1 MLLCRQGF
9 PEKGCGWCRVEGSAR
24 FDTSAGRRNSRSLS
38 AYFQGRWNMVSLVW
52 NSSHVRER
60 RLQSTSKA
68 GRETLAHAKDTR
80 VKCSVLSREN
90 LKFRRTPKP
99 WKTVETRLL
108 ASLDD
113 LKLHRD
119 RIVSKTG
126 FQMVHPRLFVHDFS
140 IITPVAARRK
150 LVMVWKYPHPIQ
162 GWELE
167 LPAGHIENGESP
179 EACAR
184 RELEEETGY
193 SAGSWKRL
201 GWFHPSPGMSPQ
213 KAFVHLARNLK
224 DGSLH
229 REPYEVGMEV
239 KILKVTDA
247 YRQLWRGEIV
257 HSPTAS
263 ALGIAQPR
271 ILEAKRA
278 TVSRRS

>member
-1 MLLCRQGF
+1 
-9 PEKGCGWCRVEGSAR
+9 
-24 FDTSAGRRNSRSLS
+24 
-38 AYFQGRWNMVSLVW
+38 
-52 NSSHVRER
+52 
-60 RLQSTSKA
+60 
-68 GRETLAHAKDTR
+68 
-80 VKCSVLSREN
+80 LSREN

-99 WKTVETRLL
+99 WKTVESRKI
-108 ASLDD
+108 ASLGD
-113 LKLHRD
+113 LRLHRD

-126 FQMVHPRLFVHDFS
+126 FEMVHPRLLVDNFS
-140 IITPVAARRK
+140 IVVPVLGRDK
-150 LVMVWKYPHPIQ
+150 LVMVWNYRYAIQ

-201 GWFHPSPGMSPQ
+201 GWFHPSPGMSSQ
-213 KAFVHLARNLK
+213 KAYVHLARNLRN
-224 DGSLH
+224 GSVH

-239 KILKVTDA
+239 KLLNLQDVYK
-247 YRQLWRGEIV
+247 QLWRGEIV

-271 ILEAKRA
+271 ILRVKRA

>member
-1 MLLCRQGF
+1 M
-9 PEKGCGWCRVEGSAR
+9 
-24 FDTSAGRRNSRSLS
+24 
-38 AYFQGRWNMVSLVW
+38 
-52 NSSHVRER
+52 
-60 RLQSTSKA
+60 
-68 GRETLAHAKDTR
+68 
-80 VKCSVLSREN
+80 SREN

-99 WKTVETRLL
+99 WKTIESRKIAVLG
-108 ASLDD
+108 D

-126 FQMVHPRLFVHDFS
+126 FEMVHPRLLVDDFS
-140 IITPVAARRK
+140 IIVPVLGRDK
-150 LVMVWKYPHPIQ
+150 LVMVWNYRHAIQ

-179 EACAR
+179 VACAK

-193 SAGSWKRL
+193 SASSWKRL

-213 KAFVHLARNLK
+213 RAYVHLARNLK

-239 KILKVTDA
+239 KIPNLRDVYK
-247 YRQLWRGEIV
+247 QLWRGEIV

-271 ILEAKRA
+271 ILRAKRA
-278 TVSRRS
+278 TASRRS

>member
-1 MLLCRQGF
+1 M
-9 PEKGCGWCRVEGSAR
+9 
-24 FDTSAGRRNSRSLS
+24 
-38 AYFQGRWNMVSLVW
+38 
-52 NSSHVRER
+52 
-60 RLQSTSKA
+60 
-68 GRETLAHAKDTR
+68 
-80 VKCSVLSREN
+80 LSREN

-99 WKTVETRLL
+99 WKTVESRKI
-108 ASLDD
+108 ASLGD

-126 FQMVHPRLFVHDFS
+126 FEMVHPRLLVDNFS
-140 IITPVAARRK
+140 IVIPVLGRHK
-150 LVMVWKYPHPIQ
+150 LVMVWNYRYAIQ

-193 SAGSWKRL
+193 SASSWKRI
-201 GWFHPSPGMSPQ
+201 GWFHPSPGMSSQ
-213 KAFVHLARNLK
+213 KAYVHLARNLR

-239 KILKVTDA
+239 KILNLRDV
-247 YRQLWRGEIV
+247 YNQLWRGEIV

-263 ALGIAQPR
+263 SLGIAQPR
-271 ILEAKRA
+271 ILRAKRA
-278 TVSRRS
+278 TVSRHS

>member
-1 MLLCRQGF
+1 M
-9 PEKGCGWCRVEGSAR
+9 
-24 FDTSAGRRNSRSLS
+24 
-38 AYFQGRWNMVSLVW
+38 
-52 NSSHVRER
+52 
-60 RLQSTSKA
+60 
-68 GRETLAHAKDTR
+68 
-80 VKCSVLSREN
+80 LSREN

-99 WKTVETRLL
+99 WTTIESKQI
-108 ASLDD
+108 ASLGD
-113 LKLHRD
+113 LRVHRD

-126 FQMVHPRLFVHDFS
+126 FEMVHPRLFVDNFS
-140 IITPVAARRK
+140 VVVPVFGRDK
-150 LVMVWKYPHPIQ
+150 LVMIWNYRHAIQ

-167 LPAGHIENGESP
+167 LPAGHIEDRESP

-193 SAGSWKRL
+193 TAGSWKRL
-201 GWFHPSPGMSPQ
+201 GWFHPSPGMSSQ
-213 KAFVHLARNLK
+213 RAYVHLARNLK

-239 KILKVTDA
+239 KILNIRDA
-247 YRQLWRGEIV
+247 YKQLWRGEIV

-271 ILEAKRA
+271 ILRAKRA

>member
-1 MLLCRQGF
+1 M
-9 PEKGCGWCRVEGSAR
+9 
-24 FDTSAGRRNSRSLS
+24 
-38 AYFQGRWNMVSLVW
+38 
-52 NSSHVRER
+52 
-60 RLQSTSKA
+60 
-68 GRETLAHAKDTR
+68 
-80 VKCSVLSREN
+80 LSREN

-99 WKTVETRLL
+99 WKTLESRKI
-108 ASLDD
+108 ASLGD

-126 FQMVHPRLFVHDFS
+126 FQMVHPRLFVDDFS
-140 IITPVAARRK
+140 IVIPVLGRDK
-150 LVMVWKYPHPIQ
+150 LVMIWNYRHAIQ

-167 LPAGHIENGESP
+167 LPAGHIEDGESP

-201 GWFHPSPGMSPQ
+201 GWFHPSPGLSSQ
-213 KAFVHLARNLK
+213 RAYVHLARNLK
-224 DGSLH
+224 AGSLH

-239 KILKVTDA
+239 KILNLRDA
-247 YRQLWRGEIV
+247 YKQLWHGEIV

-271 ILEAKRA
+271 ILRAKRA
-278 TVSRRS
+278 TVSRRN

>member
-1 MLLCRQGF
+1 M
-9 PEKGCGWCRVEGSAR
+9 
-24 FDTSAGRRNSRSLS
+24 
-38 AYFQGRWNMVSLVW
+38 
-52 NSSHVRER
+52 
-60 RLQSTSKA
+60 
-68 GRETLAHAKDTR
+68 
-80 VKCSVLSREN
+80 SREN

-99 WKTVETRLL
+99 WTTIESKQI
-108 ASLDD
+108 ASLGD
-113 LKLHRD
+113 LRVHRD

-126 FQMVHPRLFVHDFS
+126 FEMVHPRLFVDNFS
-140 IITPVAARRK
+140 VVVPVFGRDK
-150 LVMVWKYPHPIQ
+150 LVMIWNYRHAIQ

-167 LPAGHIENGESP
+167 LPAGHIEDGESP

-193 SAGSWKRL
+193 TAGSWKRL
-201 GWFHPSPGMSPQ
+201 GWFHPSPGMSSQ
-213 KAFVHLARNLK
+213 RAYVHLARNLK

-239 KILKVTDA
+239 KILNIRDA
-247 YRQLWRGEIV
+247 YKQLWRGEIV

-271 ILEAKRA
+271 ILRAKRA